1 MIAKPWIAFLLA
13 VVAMTA
19 TGSDGF
25 AQEPSPAP
33 DTEPE
38 LTNAQLLRR
47 LQELEAQ
54 VREVQDLREK
64 VKQVPALN
72 QQVQKLQGELSTLKK
87 DQSSHLRPPVILD
100 PGVGFSSYFHS
111 GALLGATVP
120 GQFGTAPL
128 SGREGIESNR
138 PSAPGGANSAN
149 GFGGYAGYGLGA
161 MGNEGEPTNTREGA
175 YTNRPS
181 APPSQGNATGSK
193 TGGPEDDDFP
203 LKLSYKYNFG
213 GGYTQ
218 LSDPD
223 GEFTLKFQNQLTA
236 DGTFYDRQNMPTTEK
251 GFNVPFQRAYLYGNI
266 TKNWEYQVAEQGFLG
281 SFNLLDMF
289 INAHF
294 DDRFQ
299 FKFGRMLSPFLYE
312 YYGFSPAWEPV
323 ITNSPLFQL
332 AGKRQIGAMLWGQLF
347 DQKLQYQAGVYNG
360 IDGGFFDF
368 DRNKD
373 FLGAVTLTPFK
384 DRGDSIFQHLGA
396 GVGVQTGWQNYL
408 LNRGATANFINGAG
422 EPTLNDNFITSTGVP
437 FFQYNA
443 DVRAAGNR
451 TKIAPHFF
459 WFGRFSVLAEYL
471 IQSRELADSTR
482 QGMSVQRGFYVNTS
496 YFLTGERYNGDG
508 LGGYTTISPIHPF
521 MPSQGQWGP
530 GAWELA
536 AQFSEL
542 NVGTGDFQRGFAD
555 PNLYANRLDQLMVG
569 MNWWPNK
576 WTRISFDWVF
586 DEFNRP
592 ILPGGGNPI
601 DRYNIFWTRFA
612 MFF

>member
-1 MIAKPWIAFLLA
+1 MTTKAWVAALIA
-13 VVAMTA
+13 VVTA
-19 TGSDGF
+19 FAGSDGS
-25 AQEPSPAP
+25 AQET
-33 DTEPE
+33 TEEAGGEP
-38 LTNAQLLRR
+38 TNAQMLRR
-47 LQELEAQ
+47 LQELETQ
-54 VREVQDLREK
+54 
-64 VKQVPALN
+64 VKQVSALN
-72 QQVQKLQGELSTLKK
+72 QQVQELQGELSALRK
-87 DQSSHLRPPVILD
+87 DQAPSLRPPVLID
-100 PGVGFSSYFHS
+100 PGVGISSFFQS
-111 GALLGATVP
+111 GALLGASAP

-128 SGREGIESNR
+128 SEREGIESNR
-138 PSAPGGANSAN
+138 PSAPGGANSAS
-149 GFGGYAGYGLGA
+149 GGSGGYGGYGPGFVRPEA
-161 MGNEGEPTNTREGA
+161 DPTNTREGS

-181 APPSQGNATGSK
+181 SPPSQGEASGSK
-193 TGGPEDDDFP
+193 TGGPEDDNFP
-203 LKLSYKYNFG
+203 LNLNYKYNFG

-218 LSDPD
+218 LSDDD
-223 GEFTLKFQNQLTA
+223 GEFTVKLQNQITA

-251 GFNVPFQRAYLYGNI
+251 GFNVPFQRTYLYGNI
-266 TKNWEYQVAEQGFLG
+266 TKNWEYQLAEQGFLG

-294 DDRFQ
+294 SDKIQ

-332 AGKRQIGAMLWGQLF
+332 AGKRQVGAMLWGQVL
-347 DQKLQYQAGVYNG
+347 DGKLQYQAGVYNG

-373 FLGAVTLTPFK
+373 FLGAFTVTPFK
-384 DRGDSIFQHLGA
+384 NRSDSIFQHMGA
-396 GVGVQTGWQNYL
+396 GIGVQTGWQNYL
-408 LNRGATANFINGAG
+408 LNAGGGANFNNGSG
-422 EPTLNDNFITSTGVP
+422 EPTLNNSYITSTGVP
-437 FFQYNA
+437 FFQYNN
-443 DVRAAGNR
+443 DVRALGNR

-459 WFGRFSVLAEYL
+459 WFGRFTVLAEYL
-471 IQSRELADSTR
+471 IQSRELADSQR
-482 QGMSVQRGFYVNTS
+482 QGMSVQHGYYVNTS

-508 LGGYTTISPIHPF
+508 LGGYTTISPIRPF

-542 NVGTGDFQRGFAD
+542 NVGTGDFRRGFAD

-586 DEFNRP
+586 DEFNRAIP
-592 ILPGGGNPI
+592 LGGNPV